1 MRHLT
6 QGMFMLFFSS
16 TIFAQTVGSGVP
28 QGIHKNERYL
38 FYLHGGIVTQLGNN
52 AIQKDFP
59 QWGPYEYLN
68 ILDSLKKKGFNVI
81 SERRLPGVD
90 NSIYE
95 NKIYNQVDSLLQGGA
110 MPANIIVVG
119 ASAGSVIAINVSAKL
134 KNPEI
139 KYVIMGACRLDTYKE
154 FQSIEIYGHFLSII
168 ETSDPHGS
176 CFKIFENRKHIESYS
191 EIKLNTG
198 LNHGFLYK
206 GYKFWI
212 EPIVSWFANTGVYKK
227 SPKE

>member
-1 MRHLT
+1 
-6 QGMFMLFFSS
+6 
-16 TIFAQTVGSGVP
+16 
-28 QGIHKNERYL
+28 
-38 FYLHGGIVTQLGNN
+38 
-52 AIQKDFP
+52 
-59 QWGPYEYLN
+59 
-68 ILDSLKKKGFNVI
+68 
-81 SERRLPGVD
+81 
-90 NSIYE
+90 
-95 NKIYNQVDSLLQGGA
+95 

-119 ASAGSVIAINVSAKL
+119 ASAGSVIAINVSVKL

-139 KYVIMGACRLDTYKE
+139 KYVIMGACRPDTYKE

-168 ETSDPHGS
+168 ETSEPHGS

-212 EPIVSWFANTGVYKK
+212 DPIVSWFANTGVYKK